1 MLNAKLIVSIVIYSL
16 FIFWLGFAIYAEK
29 KDIEC
34 QDTRGKVCGPGLG
47 RAYASAK
54 PEKGDSKETLINKAR
69 ATARYELNSITWRKS
84 FIIAFIVAFLILF
97 ITTNELPDAVRL
109 GIAFLAA
116 YFVVYMALTSFQNL
130 ITRPALKQLDEI
142 IQQIRT
148 HEDNQKQ
155 NKKNH

>member
-1 MLNAKLIVSIVIYSL
+1 MLNAKLIISIIIYTL

-54 PEKGDSKETLINKAR
+54 PEKGDSKETLLNKAK
-69 ATARYELNSITWRKS
+69 ATAKYELNSITWRKS

-97 ITTNELPDAVRL
+97 ITTNELPDAVKL
-109 GIAFLAA
+109 AVAFLAS
-116 YFVVYMALTSFQNL
+116 YFVIYLSLTSFQNL

-142 IQQIRT
+142 IQQLRT
-148 HEDNQKQ
+148 KEDNN